1 MQDGGN
7 IPNTWSLLGSRDGI
21 NWTLVDYQAGITS
34 GFTLGVYRTF
44 TVSATQAY
52 NYFRIV
58 FVKFTGSQATV
69 NDWFINGTE
78 ESLCITSDSK
88 VGVGIANPQR
98 SLEVAGDLVVG
109 GTISGGAGMG
119 SFRNRIINGDMRIAQ
134 RGTSNVLPSTSA
146 GIYTTVDRWAV
157 NTGTLT
163 SAMTMNQNNL
173 SFSDA
178 PYQQGLRQS
187 SNLVVNSAGT
197 STSFAIW
204 QVIEGYNAQDLVW
217 GTPFGSPVTLS
228 FWVKAS
234 ITGNYTFH
242 IISAGTDYSYL
253 APYTVV
259 NPNTWEYKTLTIPPP
274 PNGSTWGTGTAAWGY
289 LQFRF
294 IQPSASTGT
303 SGWSSGVLQKLY
315 GTVNLVDV
323 QGATWAIT
331 GVQLERGTVATPFEV
346 RNYAQELQLCQRYFT
361 QLGGQSIFNAFG
373 VGIANQATTA
383 NIRCFLPVPMRSPA
397 NASATGVSVG
407 NMVLNG
413 NVAGTWSTTTVT
425 AINWNYQNINEVGIT
440 ATVAGGL
447 GINWPYILAANNS
460 LSPLIQINNEL

>member
-1 MQDGGN
+1 
-7 IPNTWSLLGSRDGI
+7 
-21 NWTLVDYQAGITS
+21 
-34 GFTLGVYRTF
+34 
-44 TVSATQAY
+44 
-52 NYFRIV
+52 
-58 FVKFTGSQATV
+58 
-69 NDWFINGTE
+69 
-78 ESLCITSDSK
+78 
-88 VGVGIANPQR
+88 
-98 SLEVAGDLVVG
+98 
-109 GTISGGAGMG
+109 
-119 SFRNRIINGDMRIAQ
+119 
-134 RGTSNVLPSTSA
+134 
-146 GIYTTVDRWAV
+146 
-157 NTGTLT
+157 
-163 SAMTMNQNNL
+163 MTMNQNNL

-331 GVQLERGTVATPFEV
+331 GVQLERGTVATPFEF
-346 RNYAQELQLCQRYFT
+346 RNYAQELQLCQRYYQKSYNIGT
-361 QLGGQSIFNAFG
+361 VPGTNVSGTG
-373 VGIANQATTA
+373 GIAVTALSTTE
-383 NIRCFLPVPMRSPA
+383 LPGSRFTVPMRANPVVVMYNPYTATTTGVTGVLSTGADTAAATAGTIGEMGFRLIGSSGLTTGLGYQYHYTA
-397 NASATGVSVG
+397 NA
-407 NMVLNG
+407 
-413 NVAGTWSTTTVT
+413 
-425 AINWNYQNINEVGIT
+425 
-440 ATVAGGL
+440 
-447 GINWPYILAANNS
+447 
-460 LSPLIQINNEL
+460 EL